1 MTKMPFIAKG
11 YRANECLESVHT
23 NMCGPF
29 NVYAWGGQEY
39 FITFMDDYSRYGY
52 VYLMHRKFDTLDKFI
67 EFEAESKNQLG
78 KRIKALQFDRSG
90 EYMSTQFDS
99 FLEDHGIIS
108 G

>member
-1 MTKMPFIAKG
+1 MTKRLFSIKG
-11 YRANECLESVHT
+11 YRAKEYLELVHT
-23 NMCGPF
+23 NVCEPC
-29 NVYAWGGQEY
+29 NVHAQEGYEY
-39 FITFMDDYSRYGY
+39 FIAFTDDYFWFKY

-90 EYMSTQFDS
+90 EYMSTQFNS
-99 FLEDHGIIS
+99 FLKEHGIIS